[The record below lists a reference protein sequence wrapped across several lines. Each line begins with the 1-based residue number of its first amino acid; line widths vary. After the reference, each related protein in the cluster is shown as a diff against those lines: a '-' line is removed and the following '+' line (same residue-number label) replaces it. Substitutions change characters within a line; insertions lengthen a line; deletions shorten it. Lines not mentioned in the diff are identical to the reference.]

1 MRRGSAEAVRDP
13 ATEAILDTRGARGC
27 PRALNGRP
35 GTPGLLTPDGLG
47 TERESHLPAMP
58 GELAGQSVTRIAIW
72 IVTQALGPYIRR
84 LR

>member
-1 MRRGSAEAVRDP
+1 MHG
-13 ATEAILDTRGARGC
+13 GARGC

-58 GELAGQSVTRIAIW
+58 GELAGQSVTRIAI
-72 IVTQALGPYIRR
+72 
-84 LR
+84 